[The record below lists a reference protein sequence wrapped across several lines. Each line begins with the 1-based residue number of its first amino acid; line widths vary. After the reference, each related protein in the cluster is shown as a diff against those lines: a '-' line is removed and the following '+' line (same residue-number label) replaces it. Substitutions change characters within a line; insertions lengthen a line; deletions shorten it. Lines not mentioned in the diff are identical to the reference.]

1 MNQDQFIFF
10 IVIAVTVFL
19 AALMFQFRF
28 MGGLVM
34 RLVLSKACEDL
45 DEVTVRASVAEAA
58 GDKAVH
64 GADAEAVAWLRER
77 YAGNLNQIRRARQ
90 GFLFFL
96 LCLPV
101 ILIAG
106 KLMDVV

>member
-1 MNQDQFIFF
+1 MNQEQFIFF
-10 IVIAVTVFL
+10 IIISVTVFL

-34 RLVLSKACEDL
+34 RLVLRKSREDL

-58 GDKAVH
+58 GDKPVA
-64 GADAEAVAWLRER
+64 GADGAAVDWLRQN
-77 YAGNLNQIRRARQ
+77 YAGNLHQIRRARQ
-90 GFLFFL
+90 GFILFL
-96 LCLPV
+96 ACLPV

-106 KLMDVV
+106 KLMGVV